1 MPMRESPIHSPNV
14 ASYILRLHLD
24 VDVDIE
30 GHGIELVP
38 TSNLADI
45 DIEIEPE

>member
-1 MPMRESPIHSPNV
+1 MCSSN
-14 ASYILRLHLD
+14 ILRLHLD